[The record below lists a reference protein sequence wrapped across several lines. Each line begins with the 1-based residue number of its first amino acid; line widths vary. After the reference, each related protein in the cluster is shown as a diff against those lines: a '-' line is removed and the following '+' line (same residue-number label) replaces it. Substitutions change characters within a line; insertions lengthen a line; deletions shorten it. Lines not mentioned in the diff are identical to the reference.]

1 MADLADKKASK
12 AQRREAARKARLEEQ
27 KRRQR
32 AKKKRQAIVIGI
44 ILVVLVAG
52 GVFGFV
58 RSQAGKVGADE
69 LRAAGCEDVEEL
81 EEQKGE
87 HIDSQPPPERVPY
100 NSEPPTSGQHRGGG
114 TAPWGIHDEQ
124 IEPELYVHNLEHGGI
139 IIHHNDLPDDELEGL
154 EDLVDS
160 YPVIGQGTGVVL
172 MANPDVESPIVMTA
186 WARMQTCERYNEK
199 VVRAFIKEYCEQ
211 GPEKFPLGC

>member
-32 AKKKRQAIVIGI
+32 AKKKRQAIVIGT
-44 ILVVLVAG
+44 ILLVLVAG

-58 RSQAGKVGADE
+58 RSQAGKVSPDE
-69 LRAAGCEDVEEL
+69 LQAAECDEVEEF
-81 EEQKGE
+81 EEQRAV

-100 NSEPPTSGQHRGGG
+100 NSDPPTSGQHRGGG
-114 TAPWGIHDEQ
+114 TAQWGIHDEPV
-124 IEPELYVHNLEHGGI
+124 EPELYVHNLEHGGI
-139 IIHHNDLPDDELEGL
+139 VIHHNDHPDDDLENL
-154 EDLVDS
+154 EILVDS
-160 YPVIGQGTGVVL
+160 YPAIGSGPGVIL

-186 WARMQTCERYNEK
+186 WARMQTCEKYNEK
-199 VVRAFIKEYCEQ
+199 VVRAFIKEHCEQ